1 MAHFDEL
8 WARSTTGVTGDG
20 LMSYLMPFKEP
31 MFWDRTDLTS
41 TLGTLGD
48 LIRFNHHLFFGV
60 LTTKDG
66 HIIDK

>member
-1 MAHFDEL
+1 M
-8 WARSTTGVTGDG
+8 TGDG